1 MQMLAMCIIPTL
13 PFYTFV
19 ELSVKPGGY
28 MGRR

>member
-1 MQMLAMCIIPTL
+1 MQMLAMCIVPTL

-19 ELSVKPGGY
+19 ELSVKPGY